1 MRNFS
6 MDGRLTVP
14 VLKRT
19 LLHEVRSFFRRDGSV
34 WKEPI
39 LHVLQ
44 DIRESKLQAVLFGGT
59 LRSLLVSRIYQ
70 DKPGRPRDLDIV
82 VSGASLAQ
90 LEEQFADI
98 LTRRTR
104 FGGLQLQ
111 HGAWRFDV
119 WPLDETWAFKQHRGG
134 PPAEFAALPATT
146 TFNLEAVAVEVWSY
160 DGRPRTVFSGDDQ
173 FFEGI
178 LSRTIELNR
187 ADNPFPE
194 LTVVR
199 ALILATEIGFKIGP
213 RLVSYIGDIGASM
226 DEDLV
231 ERIQASH
238 YGYTRMDSRSL
249 CDLIAMTVQRSHKA
263 SSSVSLPTIMS
274 PIPYT

>member
-1 MRNFS
+1 M
-6 MDGRLTVP
+6 
-14 VLKRT
+14 
-19 LLHEVRSFFRRDGSV
+19 
-34 WKEPI
+34 
-39 LHVLQ
+39 
-44 DIRESKLQAVLFGGT
+44 
-59 LRSLLVSRIYQ
+59 
-70 DKPGRPRDLDIV
+70 
-82 VSGASLAQ
+82 
-90 LEEQFADI
+90 
-98 LTRRTR
+98 
-104 FGGLQLQ
+104 
-111 HGAWRFDV
+111 
-119 WPLDETWAFKQHRGG
+119 
-134 PPAEFAALPATT
+134 
-146 TFNLEAVAVEVWSY
+146 WSY
-160 DGRPRTVFSGDDQ
+160 DGRPRALFSGNDQ